1 MFLSEKPL
9 SPGSSFFN
17 CCEILPYLRQGSAKL
32 GENFWMGKKSFCD
45 MKKYV
50 YLCLRNVK

>member
-9 SPGSSFFN
+9 SPGSFFFN
-17 CCEILPYLRQGSAKL
+17 CCEILPYITQGSAKL
-32 GENFWMGKKSFCD
+32 GKNFWMGKKSFCD

>member
-1 MFLSEKPL
+1 MFMVCNELFDIVLSVF
-9 SPGSSFFN
+9 S
-17 CCEILPYLRQGSAKL
+17 LPYVMQGNAKL